1 MFLSFKIIEY
11 ASQEY
16 QKSLLLREEVMRKP
30 LGIQLSDEDIRYDY
44 KRIHIGGYYE
54 NELICGC
61 SLGIFHRKIAHIYSV
76 FVKQELQNQ
85 GIGQLLMTFAENYT
99 KSNGV
104 TRLYVEGRKAAKG
117 FYLKCGFSPCGNEYT
132 DMNILHQDMRK
143 DIL

>member
-1 MFLSFKIIEY
+1 MLPEFLMIEY
-11 ASQEY
+11 ATEEY
-16 QKSLLLREEVMRKP
+16 KKSLLLKEEVMRKP
-30 LGIQLSDEDIRYDY
+30 LGLRLSEEDTKYDN
-44 KRIHIGGYYE
+44 KRTHIGGHIR

-61 SLGIFHRKIAHIYSV
+61 SLKIFHRKIAHIYSV

-85 GIGQLLMTFAENYT
+85 GIGQQLMTFAENYT

-104 TRLYVEGRKAAKG
+104 TRLYVEGRKAAKS
-117 FYLKCGFSPCGNEYT
+117 FYLKCGFSPCGSEYI